1 MDITQEKTVKPILNQ
16 AIPDPAVS
24 SVKTSPEPPKA
35 PAEDKVDDIEKLIPQ
50 EPYQTSPLF
59 YEIASHFGI
68 EEDEYDMAKNE
79 LSVIVDHAIGQM
91 KSNKVEDILTFLNG
105 IETKL
110 GISSW
115 TPKRYKHVYRY
126 VRLTAKRSA
135 LDKAIAAYE
144 RGDVK

>member
-1 MDITQEKTVKPILNQ
+1 MNTTEEKIMKPVSSQTVSN
-16 AIPDPAVS
+16 PAVP
-24 SVKTSPEPPKA
+24 SVKTSPEPPEV
-35 PAEDKVDDIEKLIPQ
+35 PVEDKVDDIEKLIPQ

-59 YEIASHFGI
+59 YELASHFGI

-79 LSVIVDHAIGQM
+79 LSVIADHAISQM
-91 KSNKVEDILTFLNG
+91 KSNKTEDILTFLKG

-115 TPKRYKHVYRY
+115 TPKGYKHVYRY

-144 RGDVK
+144 RGDIK